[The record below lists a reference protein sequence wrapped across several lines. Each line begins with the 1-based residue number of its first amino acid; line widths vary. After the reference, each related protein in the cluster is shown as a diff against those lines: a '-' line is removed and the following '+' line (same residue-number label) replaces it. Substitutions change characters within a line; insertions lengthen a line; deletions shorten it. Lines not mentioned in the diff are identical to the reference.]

1 MSLEEGA
8 VSSSGVWS
16 SRGAWHFCRA
26 TLRSYAPSVLKPGLA
41 DEPHIALDLVTR
53 ALERAGYMAVT
64 EMVPQSSLTSVLECL
79 QTAVIEATQN
89 VQTPT
94 QTGQKTSSRRR
105 PYAVCSS
112 RRGPH
117 YRPAGCPR

>member
-1 MSLEEGA
+1 MELTRRLA
-8 VSSSGVWS
+8 LLPRNVAFICF
-16 SRGAWHFCRA
+16 RCAQ
-26 TLRSYAPSVLKPGLA
+26 TGLA
-41 DEPHIALDLVTR
+41 DQPHIALDLVTR

-112 RRGPH
+112 RGGPH